1 MNNSIING
9 GPASPQQPSATG
21 PSDVNI
27 TFGGSNA
34 TANSYL
40 GQQCPG
46 APKKPNFRTQR
57 GANSTTQRG
66 AETTTQWGEKMPK
79 GIATILFP

>member
-9 GPASPQQPSATG
+9 GPAAPQQPSATG

-46 APKKPNFRTQR
+46 APRKPK
-57 GANSTTQRG
+57 STTQRG
-66 AETTTQWGEKMPK
+66 AETTNQRGAKSTTQRGAKFPIK
-79 GIATILFP
+79 ILFP

>member
-9 GPASPQQPSATG
+9 GPAAPQQPSVTG

-46 APKKPNFRTQR
+46 APRKPKSTTKR
-57 GANSTTQRG
+57 GAKSTTQRG
-66 AETTTQWGEKMPK
+66 AKFSN
-79 GIATILFP
+79 IATILFP